1 MKQLALNKISQNEK
15 QVMLHIDA
23 IKTSYADIAIWAGE
37 NDIIISDMELDFAND
52 EIILTLDKGGKTGF

>member
-37 NDIIISDMELDFAND
+37 NDIIISDMELDFA
-52 EIILTLDKGGKTGF
+52 TMKSS